1 MLLSLG
7 EPEIHPA
14 MLYVLGLSPL
24 GSTGIRTAMDT
35 RFVGMAEGTTLN
47 FALKPAICFT
57 FNKGVIAP
65 LIIMEL
71 FLTGV

>member
-7 EPEIHPA
+7 EPEMHPE
-14 MLYVLGLSPL
+14 MLYVLGLSL
-24 GSTGIRTAMDT
+24 LESIRIRTAMNT
-35 RFVGMAEGTTLN
+35 RFVGMAEGMTLN

-57 FNKGVIAP
+57 FNKGIISP
-65 LIIMEL
+65 LMIMEL

>member
-1 MLLSLG
+1 MWLSHG
-7 EPEIHPA
+7 EPEIRPE
-14 MLYVLGLSPL
+14 MLYVLGLPL
-24 GSTGIRTAMDT
+24 LESAGIGTAMAT
-35 RFVGMAEGTTLN
+35 RFAGMAEGTTLN

-57 FNKGVIAP
+57 FNKGIIAP

>member
-7 EPEIHPA
+7 EPEIHPE
-14 MLYVLGLSPL
+14 MLYVLEMSLL
-24 GSTGIRTAMDT
+24 ENTGIRRAMDT
-35 RFVGMAEGTTLN
+35 RFVGMAEGTALN

-57 FNKGVIAP
+57 FNKGIIAP